1 MAYKQNAGRDDL
13 TNLNISAL
21 TNGGTNP
28 ETDPEPNGVVAS
40 NSDKTF
46 GSGVTNELDT
56 VTLNSVKNTKPVVTG
71 PSNRAESIERQKQIK
86 AGSGTMLDKSYDY
99 DNAVINKTTSTVNK
113 VNNEGEPY
121 SMTRN
126 TFSNASG
133 GQPVNVDNTSSQV
146 FIGPRDKGT
155 FFSSADDQQQV
166 QNSRNYM
173 NSDYSSTRRGSEMQN
188 FGTFVTGGRD
198 SGEPVRKYM
207 QNMQS
212 GSIAGQISGPG
223 TARYVGQT
231 THTLPNARTNE
242 FVQDPHGYTPTL
254 DGRSRKS
261 SSILNMKPQEAMN
274 YIKQDSLSAQDSRFS
289 RGIFKAAVKSRN
301 SMFTKDI
308 TSGKDN

>member
-1 MAYKQNAGRDDL
+1 MAYTQKFGRPSL
-13 TNLNISAL
+13 GR
-21 TNGGTNP
+21 NGEPFAEKGLITP
-28 ETDPEPNGVVAS
+28 TDPVKPFKPVAGEF
-40 NSDKTF
+40 NEQLDEITIKA
-46 GSGVTNELDT
+46 SG
-56 VTLNSVKNTKPVVTG
+56 TKPVTG

-86 AGSGTMLDKSYDY
+86 AGKGPLLANDKSYDY
-99 DNAVINKTTSTVNK
+99 DNADINKTTSTVNK

-126 TFSNASG
+126 TFSNPSG
-133 GQPVNVDNTSSQV
+133 GRPVNVDNTSNQV

-173 NSDYSSTRRGSEMQN
+173 NSPASSTRRGSEMQN
-188 FGTFVTGGRD
+188 WGTFVTGGRD
-198 SGEPVRKYM
+198 SGEPVKKYI
-207 QNMQS
+207 QNMQT

-242 FVQDPHGYTPTL
+242 FMQDPHGYTPTL
-254 DGRSRKS
+254 DGRSRRS

-274 YIKQDSLSAQDSRFS
+274 FIKQDSLDKQENRFS
-289 RGIFKAAVKSRN
+289 RGIFRAAVKGRN
-301 SMFTKDI
+301 SMFPTDI
-308 TSGKDN
+308 TSGKKN

>member
-1 MAYKQNAGRDDL
+1 MAYTQQFGRPKVESAAVNYL
-13 TNLNISAL
+13 TDKDKK
-21 TNGGTNP
+21 
-28 ETDPEPNGVVAS
+28 DPAPNGVVAS
-40 NSDKTF
+40 NSDETF
-46 GSGVTNELDT
+46 GSGVINELDT

-133 GQPVNVDNTSSQV
+133 GQPVNVDNTPSQV

-242 FVQDPHGYTPTL
+242 FAQDPNGYTPLLSGGTM
-254 DGRSRKS
+254 RS
-261 SSILNMKPQEAMN
+261 SSITGMKPQEAMN
-274 YIKQDSLSAQDSRFS
+274 YIKQDSLGKQENRFS